1 MKLKEVKIGDELY
14 SQAREIR
21 KDVLFQDIED
31 VDFYMNDPWENK
43 SVHAIVEH
51 EGKAVGVG
59 RLTFDE
65 DGNGVISQ
73 VAILPEF
80 RKLNIGATIVE
91 HLVKLSVF
99 NSSEKVYMSA
109 TESSIGFFEK
119 CGFNAIGA
127 KFSSPKTG
135 IVHVSMV
142 LVL

>member
-1 MKLKEVKIGDELY
+1 MILQEVKIGEKLY
-14 SQAREIR
+14 SQGREIR
-21 KDVLFQDIED
+21 KAFLFRDVED
-31 VDFYMNDPWENK
+31 VEYYMNDPWENK
-43 SVHAIVEH
+43 SVHAVIEYQ
-51 EGKAVGVG
+51 EKAVGVG

-73 VAILPEF
+73 VVVLPEF

-99 NSSEKVYMSA
+99 NSSDKVYMSA
-109 TESSIGFFEK
+109 IESSIGFFEK
-119 CGFNAIGA
+119 CGFNTIGA

>member
-91 HLVKLSVF
+91 YLVKLSVF

-119 CGFNAIGA
+119 CGFNAIGT

>member
-73 VAILPEF
+73 VAMLPEF
-80 RKLNIGATIVE
+80 RKLNIASTIVE

-119 CGFNAIGA
+119 CGFNTIGA